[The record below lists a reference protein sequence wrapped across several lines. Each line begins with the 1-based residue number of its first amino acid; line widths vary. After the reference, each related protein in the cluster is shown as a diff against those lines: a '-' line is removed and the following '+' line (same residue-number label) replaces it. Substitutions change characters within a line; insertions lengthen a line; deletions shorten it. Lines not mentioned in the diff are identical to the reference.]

1 MKKSEPKRILNV
13 AFESAELDEKV
24 QLAMEKYVEDL
35 MLKNL
40 DSTIEKLVVQ
50 RVTRLV
56 SGKFTYSA
64 DGTLNGKSL
73 EVFIREAT
81 NDIIKDVIDK
91 NIKDIFAKKIA
102 EMI

>member
-1 MKKSEPKRILNV
+1 MKKSEPKMILNV
-13 AFESAELDEKV
+13 AFESEELDEKV
-24 QLAMEKYVEDL
+24 QIAMEKYVEDL

-56 SGKFTYSA
+56 SGKFTYSP

-73 EVFIREAT
+73 EGFIKETINAT
-81 NDIIKDVIDK
+81 IEDVIER
-91 NIKDIFAKKIA
+91 NIKDILAKKIA